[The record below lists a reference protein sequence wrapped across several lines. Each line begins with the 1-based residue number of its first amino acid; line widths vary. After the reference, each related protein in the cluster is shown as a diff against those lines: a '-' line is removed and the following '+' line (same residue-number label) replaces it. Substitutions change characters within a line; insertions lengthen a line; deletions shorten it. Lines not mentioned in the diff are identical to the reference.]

1 MAPKPPPRHSDFVL
15 RDVRDTI
22 PSHENPV
29 VEVSPTHLGSAA
41 KQRYG
46 QRGVLGTGGM
56 GEVALVFDRQIG
68 RDVALKQL
76 RPEARRDD
84 VARARFAREA
94 RIQGQLEHPAVV
106 PVYDLGGADDGS
118 LYFTMK
124 RVRGTSLGDIL
135 SALASGDAAV
145 AKRFTRRRIL
155 TAFAQICLTAHYAHE
170 RGVVH
175 RDIKPDNIM
184 LGDYGEVYL
193 LDWGLA
199 RIEAAPQDDPTDPAM
214 AAGISA
220 ADGGRTRAGQV
231 LGTLGYMAPE
241 QARGEHATLDARAD
255 VYALG
260 AILFEILTGQALY
273 ERDRAELMMARAIA
287 GETDA
292 RPSVRAPG
300 AEVAPEL
307 EALCV
312 AATRAD
318 HEQRLPSARALHEAL
333 EAYLDGDRNL
343 VERRAAAARHAAAAA
358 GAAAVAMSHDTPAR
372 DETTRRAAA
381 LNEVGKALALDPS
394 HADALRT
401 LVRLL
406 TNPPRQIPAAVE
418 DAQQETWRQH
428 IRRGALLGALIYA
441 YISANGIFTWA
452 LGVHDARVF
461 WIAHALWACALAAG
475 IVTFARPT
483 YTNLFCMFLFGT
495 AASTWAT
502 TVYGPHLLVPLLL
515 VVHAVLYAQVR
526 HWRLRIAVIVIACVG
541 WTVSIFGELWGLFP
555 DTVRFVDGGMIIRS
569 PAIDFPEILTT
580 IYFYSAVLGVIVLPA
595 VVVGFLRSSYH
606 RADLQTRLQTWQ
618 LHQLVPEGAPT
629 RSSAGGTVAI

>member
-22 PSHENPV
+22 PSSDN
-29 VEVSPTHLGSAA
+29 VEPISPTHLGAAA

-94 RIQGQLEHPAVV
+94 RIQGQLEHPAVA

-135 SALASGDAAV
+135 SALAAGESAV
-145 AKRFTRRRIL
+145 AKRFSKRRIL
-155 TAFAQICLTAHYAHE
+155 TAFGQICLTAHYAHE

-199 RIEAAPQDDPTDPAM
+199 RIEAAPGDDPTDPAM
-214 AAGISA
+214 QAGISA
-220 ADGGRTRAGQV
+220 SDGRTRAGQV

-260 AILFEILTGQALY
+260 AILFELLTLQSLY
-273 ERDRAELMMARAIA
+273 ERDRAELMMARAMA
-287 GETDA
+287 GEVDA

-300 AEVAPEL
+300 VEVAPEL

-312 AATRAD
+312 SATRANRD
-318 HEQRLPSARALHEAL
+318 QRLPTARALYEAV
-333 EAYLDGDRNL
+333 ESYLDGDRNL
-343 VERRAAAARHAAAAA
+343 EERRAAAGRHAAAAA
-358 GAAAVAMSHDTPAR
+358 GAAAVAMSHDTPAG
-372 DETTRRAAA
+372 DETPRRAAA

-406 TNPPRQIPAAVE
+406 TNPPRQIPPAVDAA
-418 DAQQETWRQH
+418 QKETWRLH

-461 WIAHALWACALAAG
+461 WIAHALWGCALAAG
-475 IVTFARPT
+475 IVTFARPS

-515 VVHAVLYAQVR
+515 VIHAVLYAQVR
-526 HWRLRIAVIVIACVG
+526 QWRLRIAFIAIACLG

-555 DTVRFVDGGMIIRS
+555 DTVRFVDGGMVIRS
-569 PAIDFPEILTT
+569 TAIDFPEILTT
-580 IYFYSAVLGVIVLPA
+580 IYLYSAVLGVIVLPA

-629 RSSAGGTVAI
+629 RSGAGGSVAM